1 MTPESRKPLSPKEET
16 DSLRREVS
24 RLKEEL
30 ASLEKQLP
38 QSNQLASP
46 PPSETSQGAPIPDD
60 VIIAISAALAA
71 YLGVKPHIRQ
81 IRLIASAPWAQQGRV
96 TIQASHILAHRQ
108 S

>member
-1 MTPESRKPLSPKEET
+1 MTPESPKPTSPNEDA

-38 QSNQLASP
+38 RSNQAASA
-46 PPSETSQGAPIPDD
+46 QAAPIPDD
-60 VIIAISAALAA
+60 VVIAISSAIAA
-71 YLGVKPHIRQ
+71 YLGFKPHIRQ
-81 IRLIASAPWAQQGRV
+81 IRLIASPPWAQQGRI